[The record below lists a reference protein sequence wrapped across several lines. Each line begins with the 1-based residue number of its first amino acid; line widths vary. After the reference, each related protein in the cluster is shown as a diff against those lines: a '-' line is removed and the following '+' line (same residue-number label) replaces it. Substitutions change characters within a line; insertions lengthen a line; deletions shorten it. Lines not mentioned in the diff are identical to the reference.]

1 MNLQN
6 IKDGTLQTITNEP
19 SSHAVATLEDEPPT
33 AEDIQLWLVAKVAE
47 LVTVD
52 PDEIDITEPFARFG
66 LDSIAAAG
74 LSGDL
79 EDWLDRRLPPTL
91 VWDYPTIELLAQ
103 HLAAGS
109 D

>member
-6 IKDGTLQTITNEP
+6 IKDGNPQIVTNET
-19 SSHAVATLEDEPPT
+19 STHAVTTLEDEPPT

-47 LVTVD
+47 MVAVD
-52 PDEIDITEPFARFG
+52 PDEIDITEPFSRFG

-79 EDWLDRRLPPTL
+79 EDWLNRRLPPTL

-103 HLAAGS
+103 HLAADS

>member
-6 IKDGTLQTITNEP
+6 IKDGNSQTITNET
-19 SSHAVATLEDEPPT
+19 SVLAVATLGDEPPT

-47 LVTVD
+47 LVAVD

-79 EDWLDRRLPPTL
+79 EDWLDRRLSPTL

-103 HLAAGS
+103 HLADNS
-109 D
+109 N

>member
-6 IKDGTLQTITNEP
+6 IEDSNLQTVSNDTAAT
-19 SSHAVATLEDEPPT
+19 AVATLEDEPPT
-33 AEDIQLWLVAKVAE
+33 AEEIQLWLVSKVAE
-47 LVTVD
+47 LAAVE
-52 PDEIDITEPFARFG
+52 PDEIDIAEPFARFG

-79 EDWLDRRLPPTL
+79 EDWLNRRLPPTL

-103 HLAAGS
+103 HLAGDS

>member
-6 IKDGTLQTITNEP
+6 IEDGNLQTITDKTP
-19 SSHAVATLEDEPPT
+19 ARAVVTLEDEPPK

-47 LVTVD
+47 LVAVD

-79 EDWLDRRLPPTL
+79 EDWLNRRLSPTL

-103 HLAAGS
+103 HLADGS
-109 D
+109 N